1 MEVKNEVEIEERNGV
16 TKIKLNGVNLKKVL
30 DYKLEEK
37 PGEIEMIIKISI
49 DNLKVSTDINWI
61 ILNPVVY

>member
-49 DNLKVSTDINWI
+49 DNLKVSTDIN
-61 ILNPVVY
+61 

>member
-1 MEVKNEVEIEERNGV
+1 MEEKNEVEIEERNGV

-49 DNLKVSTDINWI
+49 DNLKVSTDIN
-61 ILNPVVY
+61 